1 MLMSDFY
8 LVSMVKLYLR
18 RLSLFWMRL
27 VRILRPLFVIEEV
40 NFIIVILRLI
50 AMLIVFCLK
59 QLIQVLTQLILND
72 LIERYRA

>member
-8 LVSMVKLYLR
+8 LVSMVKLYCR
-18 RLSLFWMRL
+18 RLSQFLMRL

>member
-18 RLSLFWMRL
+18 RLSQFWMRL